1 MRPLMRSGFDTAM
14 FASLSLSPP
23 TLIMAAVGLSVLVVQ
38 GVLIS
43 VLFRRLK
50 GVNQALEAQQQ
61 QSQALLT
68 QLNQQ
73 LDLLNRGA
81 VGVGKRLMAT
91 EKRLNQTMERQ
102 EEIESKEW
110 EQASYSQASRL
121 IQKGVA
127 VDDVVTKVGI
137 SRSEAR
143 LVDLLRRKTLETHD

>member
-1 MRPLMRSGFDTAM
+1 M
-14 FASLSLSPP
+14 FASLSLTSP
-23 TLIMAAVGLSVLVVQ
+23 TFMMAAAGLFVLVVQ
-38 GVLIS
+38 GVLIA

-50 GVNQALEAQQQ
+50 GVNQALSEQQ